1 LQYPRAR
8 SGGLTKPFRGVRV
21 VEVAAWT
28 FVPAAGGIL
37 ADLGADV
44 IKVEPP
50 SGDPQRGLKNRLQ
63 RPEAA
68 NPFVEIPNR
77 GKRSITLDLA
87 TSPGRDVLLGLA
99 RTADVFLT
107 SYLGPV
113 RRRLGIDVDDVR
125 AVNPSIVYVRGSGW
139 GPAGP
144 MADKGGFDL
153 AAAWATSAMAH
164 RMTRPPEEPMYQPSA
179 FYDLLGAN
187 TIAGAIGTALFQRER
202 TGEAVDVHVSLLNVG
217 MWSLCPDLMAAP
229 SAGSQE
235 LRDRS
240 RVSNP
245 IVNSYRTADHR
256 WLYLVCLQGDRHWT
270 ELCDLIGR
278 ADLAE
283 DVRFRDAGSRAANA
297 EDCIHELDATF
308 ESRTLADWQ
317 DALNRFTGVW
327 APVLEPIELY
337 DHPQVVANGYLANGA
352 TNEGTPYRL
361 PAPPMQFG
369 EPVQPAGPA
378 PDLGQ
383 HTEEVLLELG
393 RSWEDIVEL
402 RNTGVLG

>member
-1 LQYPRAR
+1 
-8 SGGLTKPFRGVRV
+8 LTKPFRDVRV

-28 FVPAAGGIL
+28 FVPAAGAIL

-63 RPEAA
+63 RPGAA

-107 SYLGPV
+107 SYLGPA

-125 AVNPSIVYVRGSGW
+125 AVNPSIVYVRGTGW

-153 AAAWATSAMAH
+153 AAAWATSSMAH

-187 TIAGAIGTALFQRER
+187 TIAGAIGSALFQRER

-229 SAGSQE
+229 SAGRQE

-245 IVNSYRTADHR
+245 IVNSYRTADDR
-256 WLYLVCLQGDRHWT
+256 WLYLVCLQGDRYWT

-283 DVRFRDAGSRAANA
+283 DDRFRDAGSRAANA

-308 ESRTLADWQ
+308 ASRPLADWQ
-317 DALNRFTGVW
+317 EALNPFTGVW
-327 APVLEPIELY
+327 APVLEPIELH

-352 TNEGTPYRL
+352 TNGGTPYRL

-378 PDLGQ
+378 PELGQ

-402 RNTGVLG
+402 RNSGVLG